1 MKKTIAYKKYLLS
14 EYGSL
19 FINEKSKQICWQ
31 DKSGYE
37 IVFDYLLDKKNT
49 FKQFIAKSIDW
60 LSDRYLFNK

>member
-37 IVFDYLLDKKNT
+37 IVFDYLLFPT
-49 FKQFIAKSIDW
+49 GSFTLFV
-60 LSDRYLFNK
+60 LSCLDFLLDRYKFNF